1 MMRSISL
8 VFVLLFCS
16 FFAHAQLR
24 SVNAVLS
31 GKNVVIQWVVDA
43 YQTCDEVV
51 VQHSTD
57 SIYFNDIYSYP
68 GVCGGS
74 SVAESYQFKHSSPSI
89 GANYYRLYLGKYGYT
104 QVIRVT
110 VTGNPAGLQ
119 VAPNPFNESTKISLI
134 NEGKIYDV
142 IILDMKG
149 NIIRMDEKQFQP
161 EFIFYRKLLN
171 AGLYYLII
179 TDYRSLFTYAKIVIR
194 DDY

>member
-1 MMRSISL
+1 MKGYL
-8 VFVLLFCS
+8 VPAFLLLSVL
-16 FFAHAQLR
+16 AQAQIR
-24 SVNAVLS
+24 SVEAILS
-31 GKNVVIQWVVDA
+31 GKNVVIQWVVEA
-43 YQTCDEVV
+43 YQSCDQVV

-57 SIYFNDIYSYP
+57 SIYFSDIYSYP

-74 SVAESYQFKHSSPSI
+74 SVAESYQFKHSSPAV
-89 GANYYRLYLGKYGYT
+89 GPNYYRLYLGRYGYS
-104 QVIRVT
+104 QIIRIT

-119 VAPNPFNESTKISLI
+119 VAPNPFNESTKVSLI

-161 EFIFYRKLLN
+161 EFVFYRKLLN

>member
-1 MMRSISL
+1 MKGYL
-8 VFVLLFCS
+8 VPAFLLLSVL
-16 FFAHAQLR
+16 AQAQIR
-24 SVNAVLS
+24 SVEAILS
-31 GKNVVIQWVVDA
+31 GKNVVIQWVVEA
-43 YQTCDEVV
+43 YQSCDQVV

-57 SIYFNDIYSYP
+57 SIYFSDIYSYP

-74 SVAESYQFKHSSPSI
+74 SVAESYQFKHSSPSV
-89 GANYYRLYLGKYGYT
+89 GPNYYRLYLGRYGYS
-104 QVIRVT
+104 QIIRIT

-119 VAPNPFNESTKISLI
+119 VAPNPFNESTKVSLI

-161 EFIFYRKLLN
+161 EFVFYRKLLN

>member
-1 MMRSISL
+1 
-8 VFVLLFCS
+8 
-16 FFAHAQLR
+16 
-24 SVNAVLS
+24 
-31 GKNVVIQWVVDA
+31 
-43 YQTCDEVV
+43 
-51 VQHSTD
+51 
-57 SIYFNDIYSYP
+57 
-68 GVCGGS
+68 
-74 SVAESYQFKHSSPSI
+74 
-89 GANYYRLYLGKYGYT
+89 
-104 QVIRVT
+104 VIRVT